1 MAEETPPPVPRPQR
15 RITAEFYQTEGGN
28 EPVREWLKTLPS
40 TERQSI
46 GRDVRKAEYGW
57 PLGMPTCDALGDGL
71 WEVRTSLENR
81 IARVFFCLVEGRMIL
96 LHGIIKKSRTAPKV
110 ELDTARKRKTN
121 LEQRLRRLAVAA
133 KPKRG

>member
-1 MAEETPPPVPRPQR
+1 MADKTLPPVPRLQR

-28 EPVREWLKTLPS
+28 EPVREWLKTLPLA
-40 TERQSI
+40 ERQAV

-71 WEVRTSLENR
+71 WEVRTTLENR
-81 IARVFFCLVEGRMIL
+81 IARVFFCLAEGRMVL

-110 ELDTARKRKTN
+110 DLDTARKRKSN
-121 LEQRLRRLAVAA
+121 LEERLRRLAA
-133 KPKRG
+133 KPKKG